1 MSHQIKLFLKKLS
14 TLILPII
21 LVLLTIEFTLR
32 QIPNSYKL
40 KSYQLNTIAENIK
53 VIALGNSHTLYA
65 INPKYMTF
73 NTFNAANIS
82 QSPDVDLAILNTY
95 KTQLKNLRTIVIRLS
110 YDTLFEELK
119 NSSED
124 WRLKDYKLY
133 TDIKLDYNL
142 KHNSE
147 LLSMGTKQ
155 CLKTLKT
162 HYIDGI
168 PLSSCDSL
176 GWGNDIKTKPLVSLQ
191 ESGMVA
197 AKRHTASS
205 WHLLDKNIYRFEK
218 IMLWG
223 KLNGVDVYLITFP
236 AYESYR
242 NNLNEK
248 QLYEM
253 IKVGEFLANKYP
265 NCTYYN
271 FINSKDFNAEDF
283 YDSDHLNERGAKKI
297 SLLVNSLIEN

>member
-95 KTQLKNLRTIVIRLS
+95 KTQLKNLRAIVIRLS

-142 KHNSE
+142 KQHS
-147 LLSMGTKQ
+147 
-155 CLKTLKT
+155 
-162 HYIDGI
+162 
-168 PLSSCDSL
+168 
-176 GWGNDIKTKPLVSLQ
+176 
-191 ESGMVA
+191 
-197 AKRHTASS
+197 
-205 WHLLDKNIYRFEK
+205 F
-218 IMLWG
+218 
-223 KLNGVDVYLITFP
+223 
-236 AYESYR
+236 
-242 NNLNEK
+242 
-248 QLYEM
+248 
-253 IKVGEFLANKYP
+253 
-265 NCTYYN
+265 
-271 FINSKDFNAEDF
+271 
-283 YDSDHLNERGAKKI
+283 
-297 SLLVNSLIEN
+297 